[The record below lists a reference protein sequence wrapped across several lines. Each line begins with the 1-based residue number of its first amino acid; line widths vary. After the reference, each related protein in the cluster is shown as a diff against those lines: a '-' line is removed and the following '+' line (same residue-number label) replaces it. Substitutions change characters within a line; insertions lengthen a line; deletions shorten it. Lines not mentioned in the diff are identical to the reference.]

1 MGIFSF
7 EPGLAI
13 WTWVAFGLLMFIM
26 SKYVFPVLIQNLKER
41 EKAIS
46 DSVDNA
52 DAIKKRLDDIEIEH
66 EKIIAEARKK
76 SDSIIIEA
84 RKNADVLK
92 KELLQK
98 AEKEA
103 SAVLEEAKERIN
115 EERKMAMAS
124 MKKDIVEMICE
135 GSEKVI
141 GHAFLKDAD
150 KKWTEG
156 LVDDI

>member
-13 WTWVAFGLLMFIM
+13 WTWIAFGILLFVM
-26 SKYVFPVLIQNLKER
+26 SKYVFPVILSNLKDR

-52 DAIKKRLDDIEIEH
+52 EAIKRRLQEIDKEH
-66 EKIIAEARKK
+66 AARIAEAKK
-76 SDSIIIEA
+76 QSDSLIIEA
-84 RKNADVLK
+84 RKSADALK
-92 KELLQK
+92 KELLEK
-98 AEKEA
+98 ADSEA
-103 SAVLEEAKERIN
+103 SQLLEEAKERIN
-115 EERKMAMAS
+115 EERKIAMAS
-124 MKKDIVEMICE
+124 IKEDITELVCS

-141 GHAFLKDAD
+141 GHSFLAESD

-156 LVDDI
+156 LIDDL